1 MKKFF
6 PLLAAA
12 LGWLPVTALPQ
23 SFSFTAD
30 TLARRGN
37 PGDLIILDG
46 HIKNLGVQDL
56 QIRVVRMPNNLPPG
70 WSTSLCSGDLCF
82 PPFLNFYTIPDTALG
97 IPALAP
103 GETSEFHLNFN
114 TDPAQAGTAAVPIR
128 VENIKNTAEF
138 VELTFTASTQPA
150 VVTDLPPGSPADF
163 RLLAN
168 FPNPFTTA
176 TTIPFEIGG
185 GRPLPVEL
193 LVYNLL
199 GREVARLNL
208 GMTAPGRREITW
220 QGRDHNGR
228 VLPRGLYF
236 YQLRVGAFRQT
247 RVMLL
252 LQ

>member
-1 MKKFF
+1 MKKICLF
-6 PLLAAA
+6 AAA
-12 LGWLPVTALPQ
+12 LALLPAAALPQ

-37 PGDLIILDG
+37 PGDLIIHDG
-46 HIKNLGVQDL
+46 RIKNLSAQEL
-56 QIRVVRMPNNLPPG
+56 QIRVIRLQNDLPAG

-103 GETSEFHLNFN
+103 GETADFHLNFT
-114 TDPAQAGTAAVPIR
+114 TDPSQTAIASVPIR
-128 VENIKNTAEF
+128 VENMNNAAEF
-138 VELTFTASTQPA
+138 SELTFTASTQPA
-150 VVTDLPPGSPADF
+150 AVAEIPRGGPADF
-163 RLLAN
+163 KLLAN
-168 FPNPFTTA
+168 FPNPFSAA

-199 GREVARLNL
+199 GREVARVWHGLA
-208 GMTAPGRREITW
+208 APGRRAVTW
-220 QGRDHNGR
+220 QGRDHAGR
-228 VLPRGLYF
+228 PAPRGLYF
-236 YQLRVGAFRQT
+236 YQLRVGTFKQT
-247 RVMLL
+247 RAMLL